1 MAFNSQQKVRV
12 AFKSPTCSAGGPPA
26 VADALLLES
35 ELEMVYC
42 VGDRYS
48 VYLLD

>member
-1 MAFNSQQKVRV
+1 VAFNPQQKVRV
-12 AFKSPTCSAGGPPA
+12 AFKSPAAGAAGSAG
-26 VADALLLES
+26 ADALLLES

-48 VYLLD
+48 VYLRY